1 MPRLDLPSSDLS
13 WAERLIREFHI
24 GGFILFGGEVD
35 TIGET
40 LNYLQRISKHPL
52 LFSADLERGLGQQV
66 RGATSF
72 PYAMGLAEA
81 HSSMA
86 SAIPTSA
93 TITAAESRA
102 VGIHLNFA
110 PVVDINNNPDNPI
123 INIRA
128 FGHDLNRV
136 VQCSTEYI
144 RALQENR
151 MLATA
156 KHFPGHGDTA
166 IDSHVA
172 LPRLGHTETRLRN
185 FELVPFQKAAMLGV
199 DAIMIGHIQAPA
211 LDPENHPASLSP
223 RMISIIRDEWH
234 YDGLLVSDALMM
246 GAIKENYTEEEAIVR
261 AIQAGIDQL
270 LIPIDVIRAIET
282 IEKAIKDGRL
292 SEDRLDQSVRRIW
305 NAKTKLNLFENR
317 YVDVHNARSIV
328 GCEAYRNDAEK
339 IFAAGFSKGD
349 WFKIDSSTDVWFV
362 LSTSNSLNE
371 LRGELSRNVK
381 VYETVLDKEAQEM
394 PELKGRTLVV
404 ISDLRPMA
412 WRNVIKFPS
421 AVQDVLDSHFVKK
434 KHILIS
440 CGSPYLNSGLSELK
454 NYVCTYGDDRI
465 VQKLIAHRL
474 IQGA

>member
-1 MPRLDLPSSDLS
+1 MNLTLEEKIGQLIMPRLDLPSSDLS

-156 KHFPGHGDTA
+156 KHFPGHGSSKT
-166 IDSHVA
+166 DSHKGFVDVTDTWQRDEITPYA
-172 LPRLGHTETRLRN
+172 ELIRRN
-185 FELVPFQKAAMLGV
+185 LVDMVMTA
-199 DAIMIGHIQAPA
+199 HIFNAK
-211 LDPENHPASLSP
+211 LDPAVPATLSP
-223 RMISIIRDEWH
+223 KIMAGILRDSLKYNGVIISD
-234 YDGLLVSDALMM
+234 DMQM
-246 GAIKENYTEEEAIVR
+246 GAIADHYGLENALEQAINAGVDIVCFGNNLSYDP
-261 AIQAGIDQL
+261 AIITK
-270 LIPIDVIRAIET
+270 VHT
-282 IEKAIKDGRL
+282 IIKRL
-292 SEDRLDQSVRRIW
+292 V
-305 NAKTKLNLFENR
+305 
-317 YVDVHNARSIV
+317 
-328 GCEAYRNDAEK
+328 AEK
-339 IFAAGFSKGD
+339 KVSSERIDESYRRVLRLKQ
-349 WFKIDSSTDVWFV
+349 KI
-362 LSTSNSLNE
+362 
-371 LRGELSRNVK
+371 R
-381 VYETVLDKEAQEM
+381 
-394 PELKGRTLVV
+394 
-404 ISDLRPMA
+404 
-412 WRNVIKFPS
+412 
-421 AVQDVLDSHFVKK
+421 
-434 KHILIS
+434 
-440 CGSPYLNSGLSELK
+440 
-454 NYVCTYGDDRI
+454 
-465 VQKLIAHRL
+465 
-474 IQGA
+474 